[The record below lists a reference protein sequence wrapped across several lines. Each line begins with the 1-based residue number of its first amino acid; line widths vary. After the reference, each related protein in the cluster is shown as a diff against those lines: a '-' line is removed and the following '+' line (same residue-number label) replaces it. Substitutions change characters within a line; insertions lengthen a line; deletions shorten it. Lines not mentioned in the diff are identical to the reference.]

1 MAEKEFSF
9 NKAYYDKKLERTIEK
24 DEVVK
29 MTEGRA
35 KAIVKNVLSQSSEFK
50 DYKNFK
56 YKMIEDSGEMN
67 NGEN

>member
-1 MAEKEFSF
+1 MTEKEFKF
-9 NKAYYDKKLERTIEK
+9 NKVYYDEKLKRTIEK

-29 MTEGRA
+29 MTEKRA
-35 KAIVKNVLSQSSEFK
+35 KEVVKNILSQSNKFK

-56 YKMIEDSGEMN
+56 YKMIEDSREIN

>member
-1 MAEKEFSF
+1 MTEKEFKF
-9 NKAYYDKKLERTIEK
+9 NKVYYDEKLKRTIEK

-29 MTEGRA
+29 MTEKRA
-35 KAIVKNVLSQSSEFK
+35 KEVVKNILSQSNKFK

-56 YKMIEDSGEMN
+56 YKMIEDSGEIN

>member
-1 MAEKEFSF
+1 MTEKEFSF
-9 NKAYYDKKLERTIEK
+9 NKAYYDKKLKRTIEK

-29 MTEGRA
+29 MTEERA
-35 KAIVKNVLSQSSEFK
+35 KAIVKNVLSQSNKFK

-56 YKMIEDSGEMN
+56 YKMVEDSGELN